1 MARFV
6 TYFGVPVP
14 VFREEKLGAGAITIR
29 FVLQGRVVSKKNHQM
44 AVTVRKEAKDFLKNK
59 AQATGMVS
67 LADALA
73 AVDMVKAKMIGNKEY
88 YEFLKHFRPVIEW
101 QMATWRRRLE
111 AKGLKFPLQ
120 KAALSL
126 RLFFKDKYITD
137 TVNKQQTIQDLLVD
151 CGVIQNDDYR
161 SLNPI
166 NSASAR
172 YYQEL
177 TENITFISLTFKID
191 KTKNEREEELIR

>member
-1 MARFV
+1 MARFS
-6 TYFGVPVP
+6 THFGVIVP

-29 FVLQGRVVSKKNHQM
+29 FVLKGRVVSKKNHQM
-44 AVTVRKEAKDFLKNK
+44 AVTVRKDAKEFLRNR

-67 LADALA
+67 LVDALA
-73 AVDMVKAKMIGNKEY
+73 AIDMVKAKMIGNREY
-88 YEFLKHFRPVIEW
+88 TEFVNRFRPVVEAQKAIWE
-101 QMATWRRRLE
+101 RRLA

-137 TVNKQQTIQDLLVD
+137 TVNKQQTIQDLLVE
-151 CGVIQNDDYR
+151 CGVIENDDYC

-166 NSASAR
+166 SSASAR

-177 TENITFISLTFKID
+177 TENITFISLTFK
-191 KTKNEREEELIR
+191 NEKMKSTEESDLIK